1 MGDRGRMR
9 RGEQLAALQ
18 AGVWAGMPVVLG
30 YLSIGFAAGVVQRV
44 SGLSIAETLLLCTV
58 LYAGSAQF
66 VVAGLV
72 AASLPGA
79 LPVVAI
85 TATVFLVN
93 LRHLLLAAALAPH
106 FRGVSA
112 WKNGLLGLQLTDE
125 TFVVASTRLRSGDI
139 APPIRV
145 AWMAGLN
152 LSAYVSWALGN
163 LVGAMAS
170 GVIGDVRSLGLDLA
184 LPAMFCALL
193 VLQFERAG
201 AVPTCGEHEARIRNR
216 IGLATAAVSMALAA
230 GLSGFVAG
238 HWNILV
244 ATVLGASFALVMGRR
259 WKSARTS

>member
-1 MGDRGRMR
+1 MGDPGRMPR
-9 RGEQLAALQ
+9 REQLAALR
-18 AGVWAGMPVVLG
+18 AGAWAGMPVVLG

-79 LPVVAI
+79 LPIVAI

-106 FRGVSA
+106 FRGASA

-125 TFVVASTRLRSGDI
+125 TFVVASTRLRGGDI
-139 APPIRV
+139 PPPIRV

-170 GVIGDVRSLGLDLA
+170 GAIGDVRSLGLDLA

-193 VLQFERAG
+193 VLQFEKAG
-201 AVPTCGEHEARIRNR
+201 AGSPSAQGEVRNR
-216 IGLATAAVSMALAA
+216 IGLATAAVSMAVATA
-230 GLSGFVAG
+230 LSGVVAG